1 MIEWSLEKK
10 NRKSYFLIYT
20 EHQGHRVSPL
30 VVSFPSSP
38 IGLKSSVTCSD
49 HSERSCVVLTLF
61 CCSWH
66 RLYVFPRLTRVAR
79 FSTLSTG
86 HTFSRGWHRLHVFP
100 LLRRVTRFP
109 SLAGTGYVFPR
120 LARETCFPALGKGY
134 TFSRTW
140 HRLHVFPLL
149 TRLTRFLMLESCNF
163 DLWFWLVPHMNW
175 LAFTF
180 CGSQNRINLKVN
192 HTKSKRLLKSSN
204 LFLNVVSQFI
214 TRASSS
220 SRLSGS
226 WLCLTWR
233 ALCLSTVVKKKVIAL
248 LG

>member
-100 LLRRVTRFP
+100 LLRRVTFSLSCGHGLRFP
-109 SLAGTGYVFPR
+109 ALGTGDMFSRARQGLHVFPH
-120 LARETCFPALGKGY
+120 LAPITCFPALDKAH
-134 TFSRTW
+134 TFSHARKLQLW
-140 HRLHVFPLL
+140 PLILIGSTHEL
-149 TRLTRFLMLESCNF
+149 TCFYFLWKPKQDQSKSESY
-163 DLWFWLVPHMNW
+163 
-175 LAFTF
+175 
-180 CGSQNRINLKVN
+180 Q
-192 HTKSKRLLKSSN
+192 
-204 LFLNVVSQFI
+204 
-214 TRASSS
+214 
-220 SRLSGS
+220 
-226 WLCLTWR
+226 
-233 ALCLSTVVKKKVIAL
+233 VKTPP
-248 LG
+248 